1 MPCLQTILR
10 PSDWLSIRR
19 RVAKFAQ
26 DQCQAGSPE
35 RDEMPPLMLRRLDDQ
50 NKFLAANTVNLAPC
64 HGQEPSKKSSKVWV
78 YVRDFVNDEAKVR
91 VQPCTLLDS

>member
-1 MPCLQTILR
+1 MIMFNMAPTGNQ
-10 PSDWLSIRR
+10 
-19 RVAKFAQ
+19 
-26 DQCQAGSPE
+26 
-35 RDEMPPLMLRRLDDQ
+35 
-50 NKFLAANTVNLAPC
+50 APC